1 MCLVAEIYLDNS
13 ATTRPFDE
21 VIELHSRIQKENYG
35 NPSSSHARGV
45 AAEKLL
51 NESRRS
57 IALLLKCREEEIYF
71 TSGGTE
77 ANNLALKGAAYR
89 RRRRGNHIITTQIEH
104 PSVLNCCRKLEE
116 EGFKVTFLPVDRQGY
131 IDLDQLSRALRNE
144 TILVSTIHVNN
155 EIGTIQPVEKIG
167 ALIKSRNPQTLY
179 HVDGVQSFAKIPAA
193 VHRWQA
199 DLYSCSAH
207 KIHGPKGAGAL
218 WVRKGVTLQPL
229 FQGGDQE
236 RALRPGTENTAAVA
250 GFGLAARLSVAHME
264 ESAAQLYR
272 LKEKLCR
279 GLHKAGVEFYVNGPP
294 PEEAAPHIINLSF
307 PGIKAEVL
315 LRILEEEDIYASPGS
330 ACHSRRPDPSHVL
343 AAIGLDEEKLSGS
356 LRFSFSTF
364 NNEGEIDRV
373 VERIASGVRE
383 LRMLAGTD

>member
-229 FQGGDQE
+229 FQGG
-236 RALRPGTENTAAVA
+236 RPGK
-250 GFGLAARLSVAHME
+250 
-264 ESAAQLYR
+264 SAPP
-272 LKEKLCR
+272 
-279 GLHKAGVEFYVNGPP
+279 GNGK
-294 PEEAAPHIINLSF
+294 HRRRRRF
-307 PGIKAEVL
+307 WPGRQA
-315 LRILEEEDIYASPGS
+315 
-330 ACHSRRPDPSHVL
+330 
-343 AAIGLDEEKLSGS
+343 
-356 LRFSFSTF
+356 
-364 NNEGEIDRV
+364 
-373 VERIASGVRE
+373 
-383 LRMLAGTD
+383 